1 MKGLFFSL
9 MPAVFSLLFLGVVY
23 VLALRV
29 LPRFQNG
36 RAAASGVE
44 SDVSDDGH

>member
-1 MKGLFFSL
+1 MKGFFFSL
-9 MPAVFSLLFLGVVY
+9 KPDIYALLFLGIVY
-23 VLALRV
+23 VLAVRV